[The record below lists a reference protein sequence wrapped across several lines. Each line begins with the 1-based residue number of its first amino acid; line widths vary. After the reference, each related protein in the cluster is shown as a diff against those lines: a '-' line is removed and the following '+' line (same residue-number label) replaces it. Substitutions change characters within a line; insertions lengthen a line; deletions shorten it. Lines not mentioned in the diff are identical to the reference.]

1 MEDDTG
7 GLPCLG
13 YLEYGTDWY
22 VMMLETSEVPSY
34 VYGMYGL
41 EQILAVQIHVQLLS
55 ALLAHVRGAETV

>member
-1 MEDDTG
+1 
-7 GLPCLG
+7 
-13 YLEYGTDWY
+13 
-22 VMMLETSEVPSY
+22 MMLETSEVPSY